1 MKPTKGVPVRR
12 ILLAVIFGAV
22 IATAAPAAGVPS
34 IGSLL
39 RRLASLD
46 SRERQHYAN
55 TGSRIRAAATL
66 IEGSPSTPTSKAPR

>member
-1 MKPTKGVPVRR
+1 VRR